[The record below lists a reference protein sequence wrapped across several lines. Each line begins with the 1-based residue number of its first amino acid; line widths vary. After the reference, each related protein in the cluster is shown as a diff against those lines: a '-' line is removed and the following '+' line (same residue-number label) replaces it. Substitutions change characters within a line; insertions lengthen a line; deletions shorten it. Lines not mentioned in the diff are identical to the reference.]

1 MPSWRVL
8 RHIIGAGHLGV
19 NPVNDPLRRRKKENI
34 SDTQT
39 VTNGRDSARLVV
51 MAAAFSIG
59 FVAELLLNLIDLK
72 NA

>member
-1 MPSWRVL
+1 VRFAAW
-8 RHIIGAGHLGV
+8 AE
-19 NPVNDPLRRRKKENI
+19 KEKIN
-34 SDTQT
+34 DTQT

-51 MAAAFSIG
+51 MASAFSIG